1 MHACTV
7 AGKIQQS
14 EQENT
19 LSGTWSLH
27 PSHLHSA
34 PSFVLPFSP
43 GRDQLSSDVPAAI
56 RTVDSSIL
64 RKLPR
69 IQWIVYLNSTDPSKN
84 ILQYSEYNF
93 FSHEKQQIQVIQIV
107 HDKEKQIVRKTVQY
121 DNG

>member
-1 MHACTV
+1 MY
-7 AGKIQQS
+7 Q
-14 EQENT
+14 
-19 LSGTWSLH
+19 
-27 PSHLHSA
+27 
-34 PSFVLPFSP
+34 LP
-43 GRDQLSSDVPAAI
+43 ATI

-107 HDKEKQIVRKTVQY
+107 HDKAKQIARKTVQLMMAKFTFCLLSV
-121 DNG
+121 GFCTCTKIEQPC